1 MQVICSSAALFR
13 HRQSYGRAGLKEE
26 GSPLVRFAE
35 VLHEG
40 MCSFGSVYSAGRCG
54 EKGKFTGSSRRIAD
68 IELISDN
75 WRGIETI
82 NKSETMNKY
91 PSILNMWA
99 FLFVVAIVWGCGQK
113 ENKENTVNEENE
125 MTAEEGNARGDNA
138 LTEAEK
144 NEGWQLLFDGKSMEH
159 FRGFRKDKVPEGWQ
173 VEDGAITLTGKG
185 AGDIITKEQY
195 EDFELSID
203 WKISEGGNS
212 GIFYH
217 VSEDTKYKN
226 TYNSGPEMQVL
237 DDEGH
242 PDAKKGVNGNRKAG
256 SLYDLLPLST
266 PAVKPAGEWNTAR
279 LVVND
284 GKVEHW
290 LNGKKV
296 VEYELGTPEWDSMI
310 AKSKFAT
317 MEGFGAEGKGHIA
330 LQDHGDKVWFKNIKI
345 RPL

>member
-1 MQVICSSAALFR
+1 MKKHSSI
-13 HRQSYGRAGLKEE
+13 
-26 GSPLVRFAE
+26 V
-35 VLHEG
+35 
-40 MCSFGSVYSAGRCG
+40 
-54 EKGKFTGSSRRIAD
+54 
-68 IELISDN
+68 
-75 WRGIETI
+75 
-82 NKSETMNKY
+82 
-91 PSILNMWA
+91 NMLA
-99 FLFVVAIVWGCGQK
+99 ILFVVVIAWGCGQK
-113 ENKENTVNEENE
+113 ENKENNVNEENE
-125 MTAEEGNARGDNA
+125 MAAGESNAGGDNA

-144 NEGWQLLFDGKSMEH
+144 NEGWQLLFDGESMKH
-159 FRGFRKDKVPEGWQ
+159 FRGFRKSEVPSGWQ
-173 VEDGAITLTGKG
+173 VEDGAITLAGKG

-195 EDFELSID
+195 DDFELSID

-217 VSEDTKYKN
+217 VSEDSSYNN

-237 DDEGH
+237 DDEKH

-256 SLYDLLPLST
+256 SLYDLLPLSE
-266 PAVKPAGEWNTAR
+266 PAVNPAGEWNTAR
-279 LVVND
+279 LVVNN

-310 AKSKFAT
+310 QKSKFAP
-317 MEGFGAEGKGHIA
+317 MKGFGAEGKGHIG